1 MFENIHFT
9 EAQLRAQV
17 SAKTY
22 QRAQEY
28 VGRFTHR
35 TIDGN
40 EISGQKEESKRRF
53 FELVDRIRERN
64 KDVDPTEVEALIN
77 EAVTAVRAQENP
89 LKTKG
94 YALC

>member
-28 VGRFTHR
+28 VGQFTHR
-35 TIDGN
+35 TIEGN
-40 EISGQKEESKRRF
+40 EISGKVEGNYGTYTTF
-53 FELVDRIRERN
+53 L
-64 KDVDPTEVEALIN
+64 DVSGNWLEGWCSCWAADEMLS
-77 EAVTAVRAQENP
+77 
-89 LKTKG
+89 
-94 YALC
+94 

>member
-1 MFENIHFT
+1 MAEKIVFN
-9 EAQLRAQV
+9 EAQLHERV

-40 EISGQKEESKRRF
+40 EISGKKEESKRIF
-53 FELVDRIRERN
+53 FEFVDKIRERN

-77 EAVTAVRAQENP
+77 EAV
-89 LKTKG
+89 
-94 YALC
+94 

>member
-1 MFENIHFT
+1 MTEKIVFT

-28 VGRFTHR
+28 VGYFTHR
-35 TIDGN
+35 TINEN
-40 EISGQKEESKRRF
+40 EISGQKEESKRIF

-64 KDVDPTEVEALIN
+64 KNVDPTEVEELIN
-77 EAVTAVRAQENP
+77 EAVTAVRAEENF
-89 LKTKG
+89 LKMKG